1 MDLLKYTF
9 INQAEESSLISL
21 SSGIIPTEAIK
32 RDLENAYDKGKSAMD
47 TFIDLQL
54 VNMSK
59 SIYDPLKKLR
69 LGTFTNMNKKMK
81 VKVKGREVQF
91 SSQSEIFGKVALI
104 AQSRSVDL
112 QEIFKYPM
120 GSVPYAPADSMG
132 TMIKTKKADLLAELE
147 KDTTYFSSFLKS
159 SCSIVDGMA
168 LVRKVKCVE
177 LTFDKAADEILNA
190 ALSSA
195 NGSTK
200 IDIVFDI
207 YKDESVKNVERN
219 RRCSDT
225 LSFKEIVGTSVIRQ
239 WNSFLGDSNNKNSL
253 VHFLVNN

>member
-9 INQAEESSLISL
+9 INPAQQSSLITL
-21 SSGIIPTEAIK
+21 SSGIIPTEVIR

-47 TFIDLQL
+47 SFIDLRL

-69 LGTFTNMNKKMK
+69 LGTFANMNKKVK

-91 SSQSEIFGKVALI
+91 SSQSEIFGKIALI
-104 AQSRSVDL
+104 AQSRSADL
-112 QEIFKYPM
+112 QEIFKYPL
-120 GSVPYAPADSMG
+120 GSVPYALADSMG
-132 TMIKTKKADLLAELE
+132 TMIKTKKADLLVELE
-147 KDTTYFSSFLKS
+147 KDTTYVNSFSKS

-168 LVRKVKCVE
+168 LVKCVG
-177 LTFDKAADEILNA
+177 LTFDKAADEIFNA

-195 NGSTK
+195 NGSTR

-207 YKDESVKNVERN
+207 YTDESIKNVERN
-219 RRCSDT
+219 RRC
-225 LSFKEIVGTSVIRQ
+225 
-239 WNSFLGDSNNKNSL
+239 
-253 VHFLVNN
+253 

>member
-9 INQAEESSLISL
+9 INPAQQSSLITL
-21 SSGIIPTEAIK
+21 SSGIIPTEVIR

-47 TFIDLQL
+47 SFIDLHL

-69 LGTFTNMNKKMK
+69 LGTFANMNKKVK

-91 SSQSEIFGKVALI
+91 SSQSEIFGKIALI
-104 AQSRSVDL
+104 AQSRSADL
-112 QEIFKYPM
+112 QEIFKYPL
-120 GSVPYAPADSMG
+120 GSVPYALADSMG
-132 TMIKTKKADLLAELE
+132 TMIKTKKAGLLAELE
-147 KDTTYFSSFLKS
+147 KDTTYVNSFPKS
-159 SCSIVDGMA
+159 SCSILDRMA

-177 LTFDKAADEILNA
+177 LTFDKAADEIFNA

-195 NGSTK
+195 NGSTR

-207 YKDESVKNVERN
+207 YTDESIKNVERN
-219 RRCSDT
+219 RRC
-225 LSFKEIVGTSVIRQ
+225 
-239 WNSFLGDSNNKNSL
+239 
-253 VHFLVNN
+253 

>member
-1 MDLLKYTF
+1 
-9 INQAEESSLISL
+9 
-21 SSGIIPTEAIK
+21 
-32 RDLENAYDKGKSAMD
+32 
-47 TFIDLQL
+47 
-54 VNMSK
+54 
-59 SIYDPLKKLR
+59 
-69 LGTFTNMNKKMK
+69 
-81 VKVKGREVQF
+81 
-91 SSQSEIFGKVALI
+91 
-104 AQSRSVDL
+104 
-112 QEIFKYPM
+112 M

-159 SCSIVDGMA
+159 SCSIVDRMA
-168 LVRKVKCVE
+168 LVRKEKCVE

-253 VHFLVNN
+253 VQFLVNN